1 MKGDKFKQGNGG
13 KRRKEN
19 QFDENASTEGK
30 EWVEKSHEL
39 QLQECITD
47 SNRKQKEYDAEMA
60 RYRKELEDAEKATP
74 GTYTKEKIDEL
85 CVQHGLK
92 IAEDLLKQEKAE
104 EIQKSKDDPKYN
116 ANQYYYTEQAI
127 VPGSEA
133 PIESGNKSEILL
145 VGEPP
150 KTAIY
155 INYVNSDY
163 PYYDNTNGTLYA
175 SERNR
180 LNKDLSTKNDNL
192 KTAINRVTSSFNT
205 MSDITFIER
214 IGKILRMRYT
224 INWFITNDYDIKY
237 SSWSG
242 DSAKWT
248 KNTDVKYLSHDEFY
262 SLPVAG
268 LIWEINAPDGGVQ
281 PSVTVVAQ
289 QRASLYLGGEGQ
301 QDIFRAYMDFSSGA
315 DAWRTEVT
323 KYRNRKAT
331 TAYSEAQNLGVGS
344 AGNYY
349 AVTGERMDQNM
360 LREIIENVRVNNY
373 DMPNDSGRLNQTTPN
388 SNPPVSSQSGNN
400 GSSSTAPS
408 NGPSGNTSSSGSEN
422 GVKPGQDGIKGN
434 SEGSGDVDK
443 DDDTGQTAAA
453 SAVTPNY
460 LVFGLIAA
468 AVAAG
473 FFFIILLKRRKE
485 EDEQ

>member
-1 MKGDKFKQGNGG
+1 M
-13 KRRKEN
+13 
-19 QFDENASTEGK
+19 
-30 EWVEKSHEL
+30 
-39 QLQECITD
+39 I
-47 SNRKQKEYDAEMA
+47 
-60 RYRKELEDAEKATP
+60 
-74 GTYTKEKIDEL
+74 
-85 CVQHGLK
+85 
-92 IAEDLLKQEKAE
+92 
-104 EIQKSKDDPKYN
+104 
-116 ANQYYYTEQAI
+116 
-127 VPGSEA
+127 
-133 PIESGNKSEILL
+133 
-145 VGEPP
+145 GEPP

-155 INYVNSDY
+155 IGSIAGVVIMTYEDKDGKAQIKGNGLLYEPTFTVAGNYVNSDY

-214 IGKILRMRYT
+214 IGKILRMRFT

-281 PSVTVVAQ
+281 PSVTVVAK
-289 QRASLYLGGEGQ
+289 QRATLYLGGEGQ
-301 QDIFRAYMDFSSGA
+301 QDIFRAYMDSSSGA

-331 TAYSEAQNLGVGS
+331 TASSTAQNLGVGS

-349 AVTGERMDQNM
+349 AVTGNRMNEDTI
-360 LREIIENVRVNNY
+360 REIIESVRQKNG
-373 DMPNDSGRLNQTTPN
+373 DAITDTGILNQTTPN

-400 GSSSTAPS
+400 GSSTAPS
-408 NGPSGNTSSSGSEN
+408 NSSSSNASGSDSEN
-422 GVKPGQDGIKGN
+422 GTKPGQDGIKGN

-443 DDDTGQTAAA
+443 DDDAGQTAAA
-453 SAVTPNY
+453 SAATPNY

-468 AVAAG
+468 AAAAG